1 VTVVAMD
8 GSPRKYSRRLSWSV
22 PPSPLAL
29 LVEEKIARGTALLD
43 LTSSNPTR
51 ASLPYSETLLSALTH
66 PEGLVYQPDPAGVPV
81 ARAAIAGYYA
91 ERGHTVDPEHL
102 VLTASTSEAYAWLF
116 KLLCDPGD
124 AVLVPQ
130 PSYPLFD
137 YLAALESVLLRPYHL
152 GFDGHWY
159 LDVAELERVSEGAK
173 AALLV
178 HPNNPTGS
186 FLSRAEW
193 EALVALAQARGFA
206 LVVDE
211 VFSDFV
217 FTTGGDRLDSTVN
230 ETRVLT
236 FTLSG
241 LSKVVGLPQLKLG
254 WIHVGGPAAEVVESL
269 ARLELIADTYLSVS
283 TPVALATPQLLAER
297 SQWAG
302 PIARRTADNLA
313 LVAAAVEGSPVS
325 LLPVSGGWYAMLRLP
340 RTQSDEDWAMTL
352 VERDGVLVQP
362 GYFYDVPLEACL
374 IISLLTPPEILKE
387 GLERLLRR
395 VEADAGC

>member
-1 VTVVAMD
+1 MD
-8 GSPRKYSRRLSWSV
+8 GTSRRYSRRLSWSV
-22 PPSPLAL
+22 PPSPLSL
-29 LVEEKIARGTALLD
+29 LVEEEIARGNVLLD

-51 ASLPYSETLLSALTH
+51 AGLPYSSTLLSALTH
-66 PEGLVYQPDPAGVPV
+66 PEGLIYRPDPSGLPV
-81 ARAAIAGYYA
+81 ARAAIARYYA
-91 ERGHTVDPEHL
+91 ERGHAVDPEHL
-102 VLTASTSEAYAWLF
+102 VLTASTSEAYAWVF

-124 AVLVPQ
+124 TVLVPQ

-137 YLAALESVLLRPYHL
+137 YLAALECVSLRPYHL

-159 LDVAELERVSEGAK
+159 LDEAELDRVAEGAK

-193 EALVALAQARGFA
+193 EALVTRAGARGFA

-217 FTTGGDRLDSTVN
+217 LTPGGDRLDSTVS
-230 ETRVLT
+230 EARVLT

-254 WIHVGGPAAEVVESL
+254 WIHVGGPAAEVREAL

-283 TPVALATPQLLAER
+283 TPVALAAPSLLAEWR
-297 SQWAG
+297 QLAE
-302 PIARRTADNLA
+302 PLVRRTAGNLA
-313 LVAAAVEGSPVS
+313 LIAAAVAGSPVS
-325 LLPVSGGWYAMLRLP
+325 LLPVAGGWYAMLRLP
-340 RTQSDEDWAMTL
+340 RTRSDEEWAMTL
-352 VERDGVLVQP
+352 VRRDGVLVQP
-362 GYFYDVPLEACL
+362 GYFYDVPIEACL
-374 IISLLTPPEILKE
+374 VISLLTPPEILKE
-387 GLERLLRR
+387 GLDRLRRR
-395 VEADAGC
+395 VETDAGA

>member
-1 VTVVAMD
+1 MD
-8 GSPRKYSRRLSWSV
+8 SPSRRYSRRLPWSV

-29 LVEEKIARGTALLD
+29 LVEGEIARGAVLLD

-51 ASLPYSETLLSALTH
+51 ASLPYPETLLSALTH
-66 PEGLVYQPDPAGVPV
+66 PAGLVYQPDPAGVPA

-91 ERGHTVDPEHL
+91 ERGHAVDPEHL

-124 AVLVPQ
+124 AVLVPA

-137 YLAALESVLLRPYHL
+137 YLGALECVLLRPYPL

-159 LDVAELERVSEGAK
+159 LDVAELGRVSDGAK

-186 FLSRAEW
+186 FLSRTEW
-193 EALVALAQARGFA
+193 EALVPLAEARGLA

-217 FTTGGDRLDSTVN
+217 LTSGGDRLDSTVS
-230 ETRVLT
+230 EKRVLT

-254 WIHVGGPAAEVVESL
+254 WIHVGGPAVAVAEAL

-283 TPVALATPQLLAER
+283 TPVALATPQLLGERERLAAPIAER
-297 SQWAG
+297 TAG
-302 PIARRTADNLA
+302 NLVRMA
-313 LVAAAVEGSPVS
+313 EAVRDSPVS
-325 LLPVSGGWYAMLRLP
+325 LLPVAGGWYAMLRLP
-340 RTQSDEDWAMTL
+340 RTRSDEDWAMTL
-352 VERDGVLVQP
+352 VARDGVLVQP

-387 GLERLLRR
+387 GLGRLVRR
-395 VEADAGC
+395 VEAG

>member
-1 VTVVAMD
+1 MD
-8 GSPRKYSRRLSWSV
+8 GSSRRYSRRLSWSV
-22 PPSPLAL
+22 PLSPLAL
-29 LVEEKIARGTALLD
+29 LVEEKIARGVVLLD

-66 PEGLVYQPDPAGVPV
+66 PAGLVYQPDPAGVPA

-91 ERGHTVDPEHL
+91 ERGYAVDPEHL

-137 YLAALESVLLRPYHL
+137 YLAALESVLLRPYPL

-159 LDVAELERVSEGAK
+159 LDVAELERVSGGAR

-186 FLSRAEW
+186 FLSRTEW
-193 EALVALAQARGFA
+193 EALVALAEVRGLA

-211 VFSDFV
+211 VFSDFG
-217 FTTGGDRLDSTVN
+217 FTTSDDRLDSTVS

-254 WIHVGGPAAEVVESL
+254 WIHVGGPTVEVEEAL
-269 ARLELIADTYLSVS
+269 ARLELVADTYLSVS
-283 TPVALATPQLLAER
+283 TPVALATPRLLAER
-297 SQWAG
+297 RQLAG

-313 LVAAAVEGSPVS
+313 LVAAAVQDSPVS

-340 RTQSDEDWAMTL
+340 RTQSDEAWALTL

-374 IISLLTPPEILKE
+374 VISLLTPPEILKE
-387 GLERLLRR
+387 GLGRLLRR
-395 VEADAGC
+395 VEMDAGG